1 MTGTGTQQD
10 PFKPTSWPE
19 LLSVSTSNTVFIELP
34 QGGGTFNMND
44 YYPEGI
50 VQTIILKGNIN
61 GNGWTI
67 KNPDYMGSNGCFDIG
82 NAKKTKLHFINCKG
96 KLSANYFIGTNDS
109 ISSGA
114 VIFDQCQFSGKI
126 EAIGSSTPAFSN
138 IDRQA
143 YYKRCSLNLEL
154 VGAILD
160 YALFK

>member
-67 KNPDYMGSNGCFDIG
+67 KNPDYMGSYGCFDIG

-96 KLSANYFIGTNDS
+96 KSFVAFPFFNSITIYFSIGFS
-109 ISSGA
+109 
-114 VIFDQCQFSGKI
+114 VSGKFSKYLYAKI
-126 EAIGSSTPAFSN
+126 SILSIYANGLNGEAMT
-138 IDRQA
+138 
-143 YYKRCSLNLEL
+143 
-154 VGAILD
+154 
-160 YALFK
+160 